1 MSTLYVD
8 TINEKTSGNGVQ
20 IPGHVVQV
28 VSSSTTTQVINN
40 SATEVSTGI
49 SASITPTSASNK
61 IMVIVSS
68 TLLYGT
74 NAGHLGVLFNLKR
87 GGTTIATA
95 ETKDNT
101 NAIVQ
106 LAKPISID
114 FLDSP
119 ATTSATTYEV
129 FFQEV
134 YSSSRYGDTAINYNG
149 RTGSITLMEIAQ

>member
-8 TINEKTSGNGVQ
+8 TITEKTSGNGVQ

-28 VSSSTTTQVINN
+28 VSSSTTTQVINS

-49 SASITPTSASNK
+49 SASITPISASNK
-61 IMVIVSS
+61 IMVTMSS
-68 TLLYGT
+68 TLLFGS
-74 NAGHLGVLFNLKR
+74 NSGHLGVLFNLKR

-95 ETKDNT
+95 ETKDNV

-106 LAKPISID
+106 LAETVSIN
-114 FLDSP
+114 FLDAP

-129 FFQEV
+129 FFQESV
-134 YSSSRYGDTAINYNG
+134 STGRYGSTAINYNG
-149 RTGSITLMEIAQ
+149 RTGTITLMEIAQ